1 MREPQLD
8 ATEPLLDVEG
18 LTVSFDGFKA
28 LDGMSLRLTSSSV
41 RVLIGPNGAGK
52 STLCDAIIGHVRPVS
67 GRVVFKGK
75 DITSL
80 PEYQI
85 VRKGICRKFQT
96 PGVLESLTVEENLAL
111 SARRHRE
118 CWRSFGRTLSGEGRA
133 CVNETLELIGL
144 AEKRN
149 MLAGQLA
156 HGQKQ
161 WLEIGIVVASDADL
175 LLLDEPAAGMSHGEA
190 AQTAELIRRLSQW
203 HSFLVI
209 DHDMAFV
216 AQLDAPVSVMHMG
229 RLLKE
234 GTLEEVRNDPQ
245 VAAVYLGRAEE
256 VSRACA

>member
-1 MREPQLD
+1 M
-8 ATEPLLDVEG
+8 ASLLDVED
-18 LTVSFDGFKA
+18 LTVDFDGFKA
-28 LDGMSLRLTSSSV
+28 LDGMSLHLMPASV

-52 STLCDAIIGHVRPVS
+52 STLCDAIIGRVRPAS

-75 DITSL
+75 NITSL

-96 PGVLESLTVEENLAL
+96 PGVLENLTVAENLAL
-111 SARRHRE
+111 SARSSRE
-118 CWRSFGRTLSGEGRA
+118 CWRSFGWTLGGEARVRA
-133 CVNETLELIGL
+133 EETLELIGL
-144 AEKRN
+144 TEKRN
-149 MLAGQLA
+149 QLAGELS

-161 WLEIGIVVASDADL
+161 WLEIGMVVASDADL

-190 AQTAELIRRLSQW
+190 AQTAELIRRLSLR

-209 DHDMAFV
+209 DHDMTFV
-216 AQLDAPVSVMHMG
+216 AQLEAPVSVMHMG

-245 VAAVYLGRAEE
+245 VAAVYLGRVKE
-256 VSRACA
+256 VARACA

>member
-1 MREPQLD
+1 M
-8 ATEPLLDVEG
+8 TEPLLDVEN
-18 LTVSFDGFKA
+18 LTVDFDGFKA
-28 LDGMSLRLTSSSV
+28 LEGMSLHLMPASV

-52 STLCDAIIGHVRPVS
+52 STLCDAIIGRVRPAS

-75 DITSL
+75 NITSL

-96 PGVLESLTVEENLAL
+96 PGVLENLTVEENLAL
-111 SARRHRE
+111 SARSRRE
-118 CWRSFGRTLSGEGRA
+118 CWRSFGWTLSGEARIRA
-133 CVNETLELIGL
+133 EETLELIGL
-144 AEKRN
+144 TEKGKQP
-149 MLAGQLA
+149 AGALS

-161 WLEIGIVVASDADL
+161 WLEIGMVVASDADL

-190 AQTAELIRRLSQW
+190 EQTAELIRRLSLR

-209 DHDMAFV
+209 DHDMTFV
-216 AQLDAPVSVMHMG
+216 AQLEAPVSVMHMG

-245 VAAVYLGRAEE
+245 VAAVYLGRVKE
-256 VSRACA
+256 VDGACA